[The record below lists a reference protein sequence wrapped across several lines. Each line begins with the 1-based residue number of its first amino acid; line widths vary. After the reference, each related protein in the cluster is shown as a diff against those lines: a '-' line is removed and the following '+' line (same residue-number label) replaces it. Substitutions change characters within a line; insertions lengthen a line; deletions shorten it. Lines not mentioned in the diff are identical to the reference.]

1 MVQCR
6 IDDMCDRI
14 QVIHTIGSRS
24 SSAGCTSIIIRIT
37 SIIRIIRITRR
48 RQCCGGHGMNG

>member
-14 QVIHTIGSRS
+14 QVIHTIGSGRSRS
-24 SSAGCTSIIIRIT
+24 SRSAGCTSIIRT
-37 SIIRIIRITRR
+37 HGG